1 MSQSGD
7 EIYMRN
13 KSFSRGFSRGFLR
26 GSLRGF
32 WKRPQAVLCSVA
44 LASALG
50 GVGFA
55 SATHLEHLHAL
66 ALKLASPEEGP
77 SQTGFAPVVKKVLPA
92 VVNISS
98 SKIAKVP
105 TEFEQIPQLPDDPL
119 FRQFFGN
126 NFDGQGDGQDGNG
139 QFGNRQ
145 FGNRQFRGQGQIP
158 EQRETGVGSGVILT
172 PDGYIVTNN
181 HVVDGASTVTVTL
194 SDKRE
199 FKAKVIG
206 TDAKSDI
213 AVIKIDAGSLPCITV
228 ADSSKVQVGD
238 YALAVGDPF
247 GVGQTVTMGI
257 VSATG
262 RSHLGIEDYENFIQ
276 TDAPINPG
284 NSGGALVND
293 RGELIGINTAIIAH
307 GSEGNQG
314 IGFAIPANMAR
325 SVMEQIVDH
334 GKVTRAYLGI
344 LPQDVTPDLA
354 KQFGEKEARGAL
366 VADVSA
372 GSPAEKSGLQRGDI
386 ILDVNGKPVTD
397 SNDLRMT
404 ISMMAPDSDANLKVL
419 RNGSDKDI
427 SVKLSTMPAELG
439 AKNRSGDNSEEDGN
453 GSASSALSG
462 VSVENLDAQAANEL
476 GLSPNTKGVV
486 VTKVDPSSEAA
497 EAGLRRGDVIQEVN
511 RQPVRNTAEFE
522 RAMHGSN
529 GKPLLLVNRNGST
542 MFLTA

>member
-1 MSQSGD
+1 
-7 EIYMRN
+7 MRN
-13 KSFSRGFSRGFLR
+13 QS
-26 GSLRGF
+26 F
-32 WKRPQAVLCSVA
+32 WKSPKAVLCSVA

-50 GVGFA
+50 GVGIA
-55 SATHLEHLHAL
+55 SATHLEHLHEAL
-66 ALKLASPEEGP
+66 ALKMASADEGY
-77 SQTGFAPVVKKVLPA
+77 SQTGFAPVVRKVLPA
-92 VVNISS
+92 VANISS
-98 SKIAKVP
+98 SKVSKVP
-105 TEFEQIPQLPDDPL
+105 TEFFGQLPDDPM
-119 FRQFFGN
+119 FRQFFG
-126 NFDGQGDGQDGNG
+126 DDS
-139 QFGNRQ
+139 NRR
-145 FGNRQFRGQGQIP
+145 FRTPRQAP
-158 EQRETGVGSGVILT
+158 EQREQGLGSGVVMT
-172 PDGYIVTNN
+172 QDGYILTNN

-194 SDKRE
+194 ADKRE
-199 FKAKVIG
+199 FKAKVVG
-206 TDAKSDI
+206 TDPKSDI
-213 AVIKIDAGSLPCITV
+213 AVLKIDATSLPCITI

-262 RSHLGIEDYENFIQ
+262 RSHLGIEQYEDFIQ

-325 SVMEQIVDH
+325 NVMEQIVEH

-344 LPQDVTPDLA
+344 VPQDVTPDIA
-354 KQFGEKEARGAL
+354 KQFGEKDARGAL

-372 GSPAEKSGLQRGDI
+372 GSPAQKSGLERGDI
-386 ILDVNGKPVTD
+386 ILDVNGKPVAG

-404 ISMMAPDSDANLKVL
+404 ISMMPPDSDAKLKVF
-419 RNGSDKDI
+419 RNGSEREI
-427 SVKLSTMPAELG
+427 AVKLGPMPAEE
-439 AKNRSGDNSEEDGN
+439 AAANSQDNTN

-462 VSVENLDAQAANEL
+462 VSVDNLDAQASNEL

-486 VTKVDPSSEAA
+486 VTNVDPSSEAA

-511 RQPVRNTAEFE
+511 RQPVKNTSDFE
-522 RAMHGSN
+522 RAMHNS
-529 GKPLLLVNRNGST
+529 KDKALLLVDRNGST
-542 MFLTA
+542 MYLAV

>member
-1 MSQSGD
+1 MRSQSVL
-7 EIYMRN
+7 
-13 KSFSRGFSRGFLR
+13 RGFL
-26 GSLRGF
+26 SGF

-50 GVGFA
+50 GAGIA
-55 SATHLEHLHAL
+55 SATHLEHVHAL

-105 TEFEQIPQLPDDPL
+105 PEFQQMPQLPDDPL
-119 FRQFFGN
+119 FRQFFGD
-126 NFDGQGDGQDGNG
+126 NFGNQFGDGQDNGQGNG
-139 QFGNRQ
+139 NGRFGNPQ
-145 FGNRQFRGQGQIP
+145 FRNRQFRGQPQIP
-158 EQRETGVGSGVILT
+158 QQRETGVGSGVIMT

-181 HVVDGASTVTVTL
+181 HVVDGASSVTVTL

-325 SVMEQIVDH
+325 NVMEQIVEH

-344 LPQDVTPDLA
+344 LPQDVTPDMA
-354 KQFGEKEARGAL
+354 KQFDEKEARGAL

-427 SVKLSTMPAELG
+427 TVKLSTMPADLSANHE
-439 AKNRSGDNSEEDGN
+439 SGENGN
-453 GSASSALSG
+453 GSASSALAG
-462 VSVENLDAQAANEL
+462 VSVQNLDAQSASDL
-476 GLSPNTKGVV
+476 GLSPNTQGVV
-486 VTKVDPSSEAA
+486 VTNVDPSSEGG

-511 RQPVRNTAEFE
+511 RRPVKSTAEFE
-522 RAMHGSN
+522 RALRNSN
-529 GKPLLLVNRNGST
+529 GKPLLLVNRNGRT
-542 MFLTA
+542 MYMTA

>member
-1 MSQSGD
+1 
-7 EIYMRN
+7 MRN
-13 KSFSRGFSRGFLR
+13 QS
-26 GSLRGF
+26 F
-32 WKRPQAVLCSVA
+32 WKSPKAVLCSVA

-50 GVGFA
+50 GVGIA
-55 SATHLEHLHAL
+55 SATHLEHLHEAL
-66 ALKLASPEEGP
+66 ALKIASADEGY

-98 SKIAKVP
+98 SKVSKVP
-105 TEFEQIPQLPDDPL
+105 TEFFGQLPDDPM
-119 FRQFFGN
+119 FRQFFGDDSN
-126 NFDGQGDGQDGNG
+126 RRFRTPRQAPERREQGL
-139 QFGNRQ
+139 
-145 FGNRQFRGQGQIP
+145 
-158 EQRETGVGSGVILT
+158 GSGVVMT
-172 PDGYIVTNN
+172 QDGYILTNN

-194 SDKRE
+194 ADKRE
-199 FKAKVIG
+199 FKAKVVG
-206 TDAKSDI
+206 TDPKSDI
-213 AVIKIDAGSLPCITV
+213 AVLKIDATSLPSITI
-228 ADSSKVQVGD
+228 ADSTKVQVGD

-262 RSHLGIEDYENFIQ
+262 RSHLGIEQYEDFIQ

-325 SVMEQIVDH
+325 NVMEQIVEH

-344 LPQDVTPDLA
+344 VPQDVTPDIA
-354 KQFGEKEARGAL
+354 RQFGEKEARGAL

-372 GSPAEKSGLQRGDI
+372 GSPAQKSGLERGDI
-386 ILDVNGKPVTD
+386 ILDVNGKPVAG

-404 ISMMAPDSDANLKVL
+404 ISMMPPDSDAKLKVF
-419 RNGSDKDI
+419 RNGSEREI
-427 SVKLSTMPAELG
+427 AVKLGPMPTEEA
-439 AKNRSGDNSEEDGN
+439 AANSEDKSS

-462 VSVENLDAQAANEL
+462 VSVDNLDAQAASDL

-486 VTKVDPSSEAA
+486 VTNVDPSSEAA

-511 RQPVRNTAEFE
+511 RQPVKNTSDFE
-522 RAMHGSN
+522 RAMHNS
-529 GKPLLLVNRNGST
+529 KDKALLLVDRNGST
-542 MFLTA
+542 MYLAV